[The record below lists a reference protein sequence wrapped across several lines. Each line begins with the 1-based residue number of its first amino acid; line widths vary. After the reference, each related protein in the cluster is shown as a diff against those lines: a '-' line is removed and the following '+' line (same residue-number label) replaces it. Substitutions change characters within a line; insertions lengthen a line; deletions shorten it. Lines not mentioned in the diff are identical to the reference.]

1 METETKLLHKMT
13 SKLSVLFVED
23 DDAIRKDTTEILEV
37 LFKEVQCAE
46 DGKAGLQAYLDHYE
60 KNDHHFDL
68 VISDI
73 MMPKMSGIDMAKE
86 IVKHHENQQFIF
98 ISAYQDSDY
107 LINLIEIG
115 VSSFI
120 SKPITYETLIT
131 VLYKN
136 CLQLEGDSLQ
146 KGLLH
151 KVLEENDRLQKE
163 LIKLK
168 SELQN

>member
-1 METETKLLHKMT
+1 MEIETKLLQQMT

-23 DDAIRKDTTEILEV
+23 DDIIREDTSDILQS
-37 LFKEVQCAE
+37 LFKEVHSAA
-46 DGKAGLQAYLDHYE
+46 DGQEGLEKYLDFYQT
-60 KNDHHFDL
+60 NGSHFDL

-86 IVKHHENQQFIF
+86 IVKQYKDQQFIF
-98 ISAYQDSDY
+98 ISAYQESDY
-107 LINLIEIG
+107 LIKLIEIG

-120 SKPITYETLIT
+120 SKPITYDSLRT

-151 KVLEENDRLQKE
+151 KILEENDHLKKE
-163 LIKLK
+163 LIRLK
-168 SELQN
+168 RDY